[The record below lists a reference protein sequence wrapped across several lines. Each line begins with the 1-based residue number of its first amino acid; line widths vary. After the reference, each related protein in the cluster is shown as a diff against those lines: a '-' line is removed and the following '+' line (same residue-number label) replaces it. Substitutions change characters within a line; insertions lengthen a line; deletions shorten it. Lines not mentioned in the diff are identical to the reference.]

1 MGELERISLRPV
13 TRGRPF
19 TKGNGGRRPGS
30 RNRASL
36 ISSALLQGE
45 REELL
50 RKAIELAKAGDV
62 PMLKFLL
69 ARSLPR
75 ERLITIDLPEMKSAD
90 DAVEAMERVVR
101 AICEGRISPS
111 EGAELANVVNS
122 YARAIDLADLV
133 KRMEAMEARI
143 NGTA

>member
-1 MGELERISLRPV
+1 MGVQRVLLTPAV
-13 TRGRPF
+13 RGRPF
-19 TKGNGGRRPGS
+19 PKGNGGRRPGS

-36 ISSALLQGE
+36 ISAALLQGD

-50 RKAIELAKAGDV
+50 GKAIELAKAGDV

-75 ERLITIDLPEMKSAD
+75 ERLITIDLPEMKFAD
-90 DAVEAMERVVR
+90 DAVEAMDRIMR

-122 YARAIDLADLV
+122 YARAIDMADLV
-133 KRMEAMEARI
+133 KRMEVLEARM
-143 NGTA
+143 NATA